1 VDLDIT
7 INKRKIVM
15 ADWKVQLAGFIYK
28 KNPEMTM
35 IASLLR
41 DNPLIDGCCQ
51 SVRLLIHKKLSV
63 SFAENSV

>member
-1 VDLDIT
+1 
-7 INKRKIVM
+7 M
-15 ADWKVQLAGFIYK
+15 ADWKVQLAGFICK